1 MHHHSHLPGRAA
13 PPERQARPALPV
25 QARGN
30 PLAPHLERFNSAP
43 GDVVRAALAGCLRSP
58 RWAHRVAAHRP
69 YPDLEALLA
78 AADEAAYDLAPGEI
92 AEALA
97 GEPLPSLPDGA
108 YVAAHTALRAAHTAY
123 RSRFGHVFVICVDD
137 VAPDEVPDLLLTGI
151 RDRLTNEPEDE
162 RVLVAEELRRLARGR
177 LVRLVRACGPYP
189 EAVSAQGPHRPDQTA
204 PHIERRHAESP
215 YGEGRHPDGRHPE
228 SRFPDG
234 RYPERVMS
242 GRTSPAGPA
251 GFPHSATGRRS
262 GAMPGTRPSGGITGE
277 AGGPTESGKTPES
290 AESAESIES
299 ADCREAA
306 GSGPAKAC
314 PDSPYVPV

>member
-1 MHHHSHLPGRAA
+1 MHRHPHFPGRAL
-13 PPERQARPALPV
+13 PPERPSRPALPV

-123 RSRFGHVFVICVDD
+123 RSRFGHVFVICVDG

-151 RDRLTNEPEDE
+151 RDRLGNDPEDE

-177 LVRLVRACGPYP
+177 LIRLVRACGPYP
-189 EAVSAQGPHRPDQTA
+189 EAASAQQPYAAGPCAEAAPAQGPPRPDPSA
-204 PHIERRHAESP
+204 PHTER
-215 YGEGRHPDGRHPE
+215 RHPE
-228 SRFPDG
+228 SRHPDG

-251 GFPHSATGRRS
+251 GTSPSAAGRRPAATA
-262 GAMPGTRPSGGITGE
+262 GARPAGGLPGE
-277 AGGPTESGKTPES
+277 AGGPVESGKTPES

-299 ADCREAA
+299 ADCREAT
-306 GSGPAKAC
+306 GSGAARTC
-314 PDSPYVPV
+314 SDSPYVPV